1 MKGRSNTNYLQLSEM
16 NLVNQLSTSEYII
29 FIILF
34 RTLILSFKKLLK
46 IIYGRIKEMVMLKEF
61 CKVEN
66 RT

>member
-1 MKGRSNTNYLQLSEM
+1 M

-46 IIYGRIKEMVMLKEF
+46 IIYGRIKEMVMLKVF

>member
-16 NLVNQLSTSEYII
+16 NLVNQLSTSEYIL